1 MSAIG
6 AVEIQSIPKGI
17 LAGDAMLKTAEV
29 RLIYAGTVCAG
40 KYVVVVSGEV
50 AAVKAGVE
58 NGIAVGETFLIDS
71 LVIPNV
77 NEQVLRAAS
86 ACGDV
91 GEVDA
96 VGVMEL
102 FSVCSCIAAADA
114 AAKAARVTLIEL
126 RLGRG
131 LGGKSF
137 LIMTGDVAAVQ
148 AAIDAARKSP
158 LVSGMVS
165 DCVCIPAPHQ
175 DLIASLM

>member
-1 MSAIG
+1 
-6 AVEIQSIPKGI
+6 
-17 LAGDAMLKTAEV
+17 
-29 RLIYAGTVCAG
+29 
-40 KYVVVVSGEV
+40 
-50 AAVKAGVE
+50 
-58 NGIAVGETFLIDS
+58 
-71 LVIPNV
+71 
-77 NEQVLRAAS
+77 
-86 ACGDV
+86 
-91 GEVDA
+91 
-96 VGVMEL
+96 
-102 FSVCSCIAAADA
+102 
-114 AAKAARVTLIEL
+114 L

>member
-17 LAGDAMLKTAEV
+17 LACDTMLKTAKV
-29 RLIYAGTVCAG
+29 QLIYAGTVCAG
-40 KYVVVVSGEV
+40 KYVAVVSGSV
-50 AAVKAGVE
+50 AAVKESVE
-58 NGIAVGETFLIDS
+58 NGTEVGDTFLIDS

-77 NEQVLRAAS
+77 NKQVLRAAS
-86 ACGDV
+86 SCGEVGDV
-91 GEVDA
+91 EA
-96 VGVMEL
+96 IGVMET
-102 FSVCSCIAAADA
+102 FSVCSCIAAADC
-114 AAKAARVTLIEL
+114 AAKAACVTLIEL

-137 LIMTGDVAAVQ
+137 LVMTGDVSAVQ

-158 LVSGMVS
+158 LVSGRVA

-175 DLIASLM
+175 DLITSLL